1 MPQDTG
7 YDQLPPPTEW
17 SGKKFK
23 DWDTGQVF
31 QSDGT
36 KWVPLPSQVPQGPSA
51 LQQMGRG
58 ALTGLGATLP
68 ALIPGVGLG
77 MTALRFA
84 AESALPMAAAT
95 LAQKTW
101 LAEESGEQIAAAGI
115 TGPLTR
121 GLLGAPARIR
131 AVGRAGSGAFL
142 PQATRRKGTE
152 LVMKELPGGGKV
164 DPLYAAARADPTPL
178 NKDIFGDIVENAIFK
193 ESRMANPTGGAV
205 RLLSN
210 LKNKISSRYGY
221 MTYGDMVDEVQ
232 RLQDQ
237 AETAFGHKN
246 KVTGKVL
253 SQAAKTALD
262 EMDKISPTIK
272 QANAAFRQQSTA
284 SAIRAAMRKADPS
297 TAVETLF
304 DENTLVTGALSNA
317 QRKAIQDL
325 ADRVGRTAP
334 KTAMGAGR
342 VVMQAT
348 AEPFAE
354 QAQEGM
360 TNWAIEMVMRN
371 PRPEVIN
378 RSAAIIAAQLAR
390 SELTRE

>member
-68 ALIPGVGLG
+68 ALIPGVGPG

-84 AESALPMAAAT
+84 AESALPMAAET
-95 LAQKTW
+95 LAQKTG

-121 GLLGAPARIR
+121 GLLGTPARIR

-178 NKDIFGDIVENAIFK
+178 NKATFIGVLDKAVTK
-193 ESRMANPTGGAV
+193 ESSMATPTGGSI
-205 RLLSN
+205 RI
-210 LKNKISSRYGY
+210 LKNLQNRITTTDMS
-221 MTYGDMVDEVQ
+221 YGDMVDEVQ

-237 AETAFGHKN
+237 ASTAFAHKN
-246 KVTGKVL
+246 KVTGKLL
-253 SQAAKTALD
+253 SEAAKDTLG
-262 EMDKISPTIK
+262 EMDKLNPTLK
-272 QANAAFRQQSTA
+272 AANAAFRKQAA
-284 SAIRAAMRKADPS
+284 SEGIQTAMRKADPS
-297 TAVETLF
+297 TAIEELF
-304 DENTLVTGALSNA
+304 AKNALVSGALSDV

-325 ADRVGRTAP
+325 ADRVGRAAP